1 MFFGPGCIFNET
13 SVLTGDESTMAS
25 FRVLERTEAYRF
37 PGQLLHDRDFI
48 LAYPHL
54 YNNMLRGTALKFSN
68 MFHVTYLIRHGTPL
82 LRVCRFLRQLS
93 RCHNNAVRFP
103 LDMTQIELASVLDMH
118 RVSLFRC
125 LQQLRDMGLLLHFS
139 RREVLLSDVE
149 ELDAFLQSQEDKE
162 WD

>member
-1 MFFGPGCIFNET
+1 
-13 SVLTGDESTMAS
+13 
-25 FRVLERTEAYRF
+25 
-37 PGQLLHDRDFI
+37 
-48 LAYPHL
+48 
-54 YNNMLRGTALKFSN
+54 
-68 MFHVTYLIRHGTPL
+68 
-82 LRVCRFLRQLS
+82 
-93 RCHNNAVRFP
+93 
-103 LDMTQIELASVLDMH
+103 MTQIELASVLDMH

>member
-1 MFFGPGCIFNET
+1 
-13 SVLTGDESTMAS
+13 
-25 FRVLERTEAYRF
+25 
-37 PGQLLHDRDFI
+37 
-48 LAYPHL
+48 
-54 YNNMLRGTALKFSN
+54 